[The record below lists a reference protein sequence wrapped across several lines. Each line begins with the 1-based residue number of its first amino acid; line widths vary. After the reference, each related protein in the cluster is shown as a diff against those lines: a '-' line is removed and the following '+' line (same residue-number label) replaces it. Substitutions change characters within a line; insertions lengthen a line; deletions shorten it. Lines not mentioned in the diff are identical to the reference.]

1 MPPLCTAQGHTHFT
15 PKHQT
20 RYKTHMNSCIQKW
33 VACLAVGLSPLPA
46 WTLELSDVARE
57 GELRFL
63 AERPDPGAYHYQ
75 SQVTIS
81 PESLRSGVV
90 SLNTCHR
97 ALDPNARIVIQFNP
111 ERVQTIRIV
120 EFQGMADA
128 QVQGHRVELRDV
140 QRGASIC
147 IDLRSRVLD
156 EQSPGQWRLRAGP
169 LMRRYLDGYLP
180 MQAQLQ
186 VKWPEGLLQ
195 VASQEPANQAGADL
209 QARSDGATW
218 QLIFAGRLNTH
229 MVLQQP

>member
-1 MPPLCTAQGHTHFT
+1 MNLFLRHSVGCWVLALIPLSAG
-15 PKHQT
+15 
-20 RYKTHMNSCIQKW
+20 
-33 VACLAVGLSPLPA
+33 A
-46 WTLELSDVARE
+46 LELKDIALE
-57 GELRFL
+57 GELRFM
-63 AERPDPGAYHYQ
+63 AVRPDPGAYHYQ
-75 SQVTIS
+75 SQVTIT

-111 ERVQTIRIV
+111 ERVQTIRIA
-120 EFQGMADA
+120 EFQGMANA

-180 MQAQLQ
+180 MQAKLE
-186 VKWPEGLLQ
+186 VKWPDGLLQ
-195 VASQEPANQAGADL
+195 LASQEPANQAGAEL

>member
-1 MPPLCTAQGHTHFT
+1 MVIRTSHPNAKRAIKPNMYEWLRKLT
-15 PKHQT
+15 
-20 RYKTHMNSCIQKW
+20 Y
-33 VACLAVGLSPLPA
+33 CLAVGLSPLPA

-75 SQVTIS
+75 SQVTITA
-81 PESLRSGVV
+81 ESLRSGLV

-111 ERVQTIRIV
+111 ERVQTIRIT
-120 EFQGMADA
+120 EFHGMANA
-128 QVQGHRVELRDV
+128 HVLGHRVELRDV

-195 VASQEPANQAGADL
+195 VTAQEPANQAGADL

-229 MVLQQP
+229 LVLQRP